1 MGEIMSIQPETQK
14 KFKCYVCK
22 QPMTSHHSHYVK
34 MCVECGD
41 FNEQKRIAKHQLSG
55 YIALV
60 TGARVKIGY
69 HTSLRLL
76 RDGATVIATTRF
88 PYDALKRYI
97 QEPDFFEWKDRI
109 HLFGLD
115 FRQIQ
120 QVEQFIGYLD
130 ITFPYLDI
138 IINNACQSVRTPREE
153 YQELKECEREC
164 TQLLLTSGLDAS
176 NKNWGAIASY
186 QDRVSVSFQSFP
198 INHFEIEGTDT
209 VHEYQSWIAPSD
221 QISLLEMLEVQ
232 LINVTAPFLLSTR
245 LRPMMQRSPHQNRFI
260 VNVTSV
266 EGTFDLAR
274 KGSRHTH
281 NNMAKASLNM
291 MSLTLAKEMKRDRIF
306 VNSVDPGWVSSLFTD
321 FLPAK
326 TEVEIPLQFEDA
338 AARLCDPIYE
348 GINVDNPT
356 TGASIK
362 DYRIVN
368 W

>member
-1 MGEIMSIQPETQK
+1 MRIQPEIQK
-14 KFKCYVCK
+14 KYKCYVCK
-22 QPMTSHHSHYVK
+22 QPMISHHPHYVK
-34 MCVECGD
+34 MCPECGD
-41 FNEQKRIAKHQLSG
+41 LNEQKRTAEHDLSG

-88 PYDALKRYI
+88 PYDALKRYV
-97 QEPDFFEWKDRI
+97 QEPDFSEWKDRI
-109 HLFGLD
+109 YLYGLD
-115 FRQIQ
+115 FRQVQ
-120 QVEQFIGYLD
+120 RVEQFVGYLD
-130 ITFPYLDI
+130 VTYPYLDI
-138 IINNACQSVRTPREE
+138 IINNACQSVRTPRDE
-153 YQELKECEREC
+153 YQVLKASEQECS
-164 TQLLLTSGLDAS
+164 QHLLTSEFELS
-176 NKNWGAIASY
+176 HESWGEIAPY
-186 QDRVSVSFQSFP
+186 QDMVSESFQSFP
-198 INHFEIEGTDT
+198 LNHFELAGADD
-209 VHEYQSWIAPSD
+209 VHEYQSWVAPSD

-245 LRPMMQRSPHQNRFI
+245 LKPMMQRSPHRNRFI
-260 VNVTSV
+260 INVTSV
-266 EGTFDLAR
+266 EGTFDLER

-348 GINVDNPT
+348 GMNTESPI

-362 DYRIVN
+362 DYRVVN